1 MLERKGGH
9 LYGETVDEKMADLLH
24 KVGLIM
30 SVNILNITEG
40 VREGCYKY
48 RKAVRIPELT

>member
-40 VREGCYKY
+40 VTNIERQ
-48 RKAVRIPELT
+48 